1 MVANLGT
8 ALGLA
13 GAGASPTGIP
23 MTAGLGTA
31 AGVPG
36 QTIVPTGFPLNN
48 QLASVTVAIHI
59 DIQLTGL
66 SLTMNQGSGSALIW
80 NEVNTG
86 SAPITPPGWQE
97 VAA

>member
-1 MVANLGT
+1 
-8 ALGLA
+8 
-13 GAGASPTGIP
+13 

-31 AGVPG
+31 VGVPG
-36 QTIVPTGFPLNN
+36 QEIDVTGFPLNN
-48 QLASVTVAIHI
+48 QLAGVSVAIHI

-66 SLTMNQGSGSALIW
+66 SLTMNQGSGNALIW

-86 SAPITPPGWQE
+86 SAPIDPPGWQE

>member
-1 MVANLGT
+1 M
-8 ALGLA
+8 
-13 GAGASPTGIP
+13 
-23 MTAGLGTA
+23 
-31 AGVPG
+31 
-36 QTIVPTGFPLNN
+36 NN
-48 QLASVTVAIHI
+48 QLASVSVNIHI

-86 SAPITPPGWQE
+86 SAPLDPPGWQE